1 MIDYSNCTIN
11 NISIHHVGNKTNGE
25 DLIVSKSKLD
35 TGDKDL
41 NALLV
46 QYFFTSFTNPEF
58 YNFTFSNQDF
68 KLNPLYNYATQ
79 IFDSPVSFHPQTV
92 NIAKHLYELSV
103 HPNIKP
109 GDLFVVHCSNVLVD
123 HEFVE
128 LIGLFK
134 SENKQSFLKLDL
146 FSGNFDL
153 NYEKGIN
160 IEKLDKGCLI
170 INTNKDE
177 GFKVCIIDKAN
188 KSDAQYWKDSFLQ
201 LRPCSDNY
209 HHTKELLNMAKNFVT
224 QQLSE
229 DFEVTKADQI
239 DLLNRSVNYFKT
251 HETFDKADFETEVFQ
266 DEKVIQSFRSFDKTY
281 REDFDVTMSDS
292 FDISAQAVKK
302 QARVFK
308 SVLKLDKNFHIYIHG
323 DKDLIEQ
330 GVERDGRKYYKIYF
344 EEET

>member
-1 MIDYSNCTIN
+1 MIDYSGCTFQ

-35 TGDKDL
+35 SCDKNLTGIL
-41 NALLV
+41 S
-46 QYFFTSFTNPEF
+46 QYFFASFSNPEF

-68 KLNPLYNYATQ
+68 KLNPLYNFAAQ
-79 IFDSPVSFHPQTV
+79 IFDSPISFHPQTI
-92 NIAKHLYELSV
+92 NIAKHLYELSL
-103 HPNIKP
+103 HPNIKS
-109 GDLFVVHCSNVLVD
+109 GDLFVVHCNNVMVD
-123 HEFVE
+123 NMQVE
-128 LIGLFK
+128 LLGIFK
-134 SENKQSFLKLDL
+134 SENKQSFLKLDI

-153 NYEKGIN
+153 NYEQGIN

-170 INTNKDE
+170 INSNKEE

-188 KSDAQYWKDSFLQ
+188 KADAQYWRDNFLQ

-209 HHTKELLNMAKNFVT
+209 HHTKELLNIAKNFVT

-229 DFEVTKADQI
+229 DFEVSKADQI
-239 DLLNRSVNYFKT
+239 DLLNRSVAYFKT
-251 HETFDKADFETEVFQ
+251 HETFEKNDFENEVFQ
-266 DEKVIQSFRSFDKTY
+266 DEKVIQSYRAFDKTY
-281 REDFDVTMSDS
+281 REDFGLEVSDS
-292 FDISAQAVKK
+292 FDISTPAVKK
-302 QARVFK
+302 QARIFK

-323 DKDLIEQ
+323 DKELIEQ